1 MLRDW
6 NKRASDDAYYYAAF
20 GRRRQEDGEFSQ
32 TAVQELDRLEQAI
45 GRLATPPRSARA
57 LEIGCGPL
65 VVFGRVLR
73 VCL

>member
-20 GRRRQEDGEFSQ
+20 GRRRQKDGEFSQ

-65 VVFGRVLR
+65 VVFG
-73 VCL
+73 